1 MKTIPYSIFLDDLR
15 SVNMVYPS
23 NANHYENFIEDFYIC
38 RTMEQAVS
46 LIEEKGFL
54 PYYISFDNDL
64 GEDLNQKPLK
74 EGIHFAHWIVES
86 VLDGKYTLPHN
97 FQFFVHSANSIAGPE
112 IRFLLNNFIEFKS
125 KNN

>member
-1 MKTIPYSIFLDDLR
+1 MIKIPYSIFLDDLR

-23 NANHYENFIEDFYIC
+23 NSVDYENFIEDFNIC

-46 LIEEKGFL
+46 LIESKGYL

-64 GEDLNQKPLK
+64 GEDSVGNALK

-86 VLDGKYTLPHN
+86 ILDNKYTLPHN
-97 FQFFVHSANSIAGPE
+97 FSFFVHSANSIAGPE
-112 IRFLLNNFIEFKS
+112 IRYLLNNFINFQIE
-125 KNN
+125 N

>member
-23 NANHYENFIEDFYIC
+23 NSNHYENFIEDFYIC

-64 GEDLNQKPLK
+64 GEDLNQTPLK

-86 VLDGKYTLPHN
+86 VLDNKYTLPQN

-112 IRFLLNNFIEFKS
+112 IKHLLNNFIEFKS